1 MAAAGFNTSKIR
13 SVKIVY
19 DDEIRRVRVVDLSSF
34 DLPDLKSL
42 VLRKFS
48 KRGLKKRS
56 YLRFTFVDDEGDV
69 CSITNNDELSEAF
82 RCVKTPKI
90 FVSKVVEDEIEK
102 DSTKKEVAEFED
114 EIEIDEDF
122 SKEFIAHL
130 DDEIERDSSKK
141 DVSDLED
148 KIEIECDS
156 VEDIDPDALKW
167 MLNRLE
173 TFEENKNKNNNNN
186 NNKSKEKRLKKT
198 FDSSDESTS
207 FLPTTTEEPHFE
219 LKNQVLNFVKKADKY
234 VTNVTRKIDKIVDR
248 MKKKHGG
255 EVKYLQHVS
264 SDLVRDARSVG
275 SKMQRKILKLG
286 RKQGN
291 AVYGSLFNKEKHV
304 ADIDFKTVLRNAV
317 QSAKQD
323 VREVKNKARQVV
335 KKAKEV
341 ARRNKGK
348 FCVKEED
355 TTTTTASS
363 DSGSENEVV
372 AHAKV
377 TAKMMRRNAR
387 EIKEVRLA
395 KARQSAKLARRSR
408 VKIAR
413 SQADRAR
420 LKILEAARLEGRKI
434 RKSILQG
441 VRAASKRLQAELQH
455 LSGEV
460 SASEDEGS
468 IDRAE
473 QLEKIVEMGFSDRD
487 TVSDALKVSNGDI
500 GRAITILLTRDE

>member
-1 MAAAGFNTSKIR
+1 MAAAGFSTSKIR

-19 DDEIRRVRVVDLSSF
+19 DDEIRRVCVVDLSSF

-173 TFEENKNKNNNNN
+173 TFEENKNNSNNN